1 MSRKLPENFSE
12 LTVESLKFEKQ
23 DDGRIT
29 QTRRYKLITPLFGGG
44 VEAKKADPIKVIRET
59 SIRGQLRFWWRAMRG
74 DGDLKTMLQRE
85 GEIFGI
91 GGENAKQSKV
101 LISVT
106 VDNKG
111 NGEKIFEVNHKGKLQ
126 AKKQWEKIAYA
137 AFPLDEPDQKEV
149 LLDVEFSLKIIFPK
163 YFEITKQNGNS
174 KETINLRAEI
184 EAALWAWET
193 FGGIGGRTRRGF
205 GALELL
211 SVTENEK
218 SVEIK
223 KYEAATAAKDIKRDL
238 QVHLLKGKHCNEQTP
253 HLTAKSVLD
262 VKAIDYSTATEAWS
276 VLIEKLQSFRQ
287 FRLKNK
293 DQYGNE
299 IEPVID
305 KHGKSQWSEPDSIRY
320 LVLRGAKPE
329 VVKFPRS
336 EFGLPINFYF
346 ETPRKDKNGLLRLSK
361 NNKPEVKLTAADDTI
376 DRLASPLILRPIR
389 CADKKC
395 VALGLIL
402 NSPRKPENGI
412 ALKNIKSGSITVLP
426 TLDENE
432 FAVLAQN
439 GLTPLKNKTDVLQAF
454 LDYLKN

>member
-1 MSRKLPENFSE
+1 MSRKLPDNFNK
-12 LTVESLKFEKQ
+12 LTAASLKFEPQ
-23 DDGRIT
+23 DDGRVM
-29 QTRRYKLITPLFGGG
+29 QTRKYKLITPLFGGG

-74 DGDLKTMLQRE
+74 DGDLKTMLKRE

-91 GGENAKQSKV
+91 GGECARQSKV

-106 VDNKG
+106 IDNEGK
-111 NGEKIFEVNHKGKLQ
+111 GEKIFEVNHKGKLQ
-126 AKKQWEKIAYA
+126 AKKQWEKIGYA

-149 LLDVEFSLKIIFPK
+149 LLDVEFSLEILFPE
-163 YFEITKQNGNS
+163 YVEIAKQNDNS
-174 KETINLRAEI
+174 RETINLRAEI

-211 SVTENEK
+211 SVTENEN
-218 SVEIK
+218 SIEIK
-223 KYEAATAAKDIKRDL
+223 KYKSATAAEDIRKYL
-238 QVHLLKGKHCNEQTP
+238 QFHLLKGKHCNEQTP
-253 HLTAKSVLD
+253 HLSAETVFT
-262 VKAIDYSTATEAWS
+262 VRRIEYSNATEAWS
-276 VLIEKLQSFRQ
+276 VLIEKLQLFRQ
-287 FRLKNK
+287 FRLKDK
-293 DQYGNE
+293 DQYGNR
-299 IEPVID
+299 IEPVLD
-305 KHGKSQWSEPDSIRY
+305 KHGKSQWSEAGSIRH
-320 LVLRGAKPE
+320 LVLRDAKPE

-346 ETPRKDKNGLLRLSK
+346 ETPKEDKNDLLRLSK
-361 NNKPEVKLTAADDTI
+361 NNKPEVKLTAKDDAI
-376 DRLASPLILRPIR
+376 DRLASPLILRPIQ

-402 NSPRKPENGI
+402 DSPRKPENGV
-412 ALKNIKSGSITVLP
+412 ALKNLKSGSITVSP

-432 FAVLAQN
+432 FAILAQN